1 MIFMTSLFEIYG
13 PENRIKIWLRAPAAA
28 GGDSGS
34 GALWARRQ
42 TIEQCTMGEELE
54 VKALHSGQG
63 GGH

>member
-28 GGDSGS
+28 GGDSRS

-42 TIEQCTMGEELE
+42 TIEQCTMGQEANNGKVLY
-54 VKALHSGQG
+54 VQG
-63 GGH
+63 GKQ